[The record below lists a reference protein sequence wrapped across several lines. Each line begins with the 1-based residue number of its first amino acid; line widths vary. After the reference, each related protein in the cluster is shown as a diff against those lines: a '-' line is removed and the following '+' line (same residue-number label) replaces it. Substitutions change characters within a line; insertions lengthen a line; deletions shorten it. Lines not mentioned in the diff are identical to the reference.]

1 METLLLLV
9 LTLKKSMV
17 IVFFDIGS
25 VLTILEGKRQEP
37 SNTVIM
43 SFSVCIITTPIIMLI
58 VAFTTS
64 AVS

>member
-1 METLLLLV
+1 
-9 LTLKKSMV
+9 MV